1 MPPSASGV
9 VGISRR
15 SDGGRYEAVLRLSEG
30 LSSCREP
37 EELTKI
43 LSEQMGEFLDFLQ
56 FYIIVYKENSTEV
69 EWAVLGRE
77 KNLISV
83 YADVPV
89 QQRPSWQAYSTQAP
103 FHISDW
109 NADER
114 VPAGLKQGLAA
125 QGMEIGPL
133 IFVPLTTPH
142 RHLGALGMSG
152 APRTVYSPDDIS
164 FLQLIGRVV
173 AFAIDDN
180 FNLRQAESAQA
191 ELQRQNDRLRQSER
205 ELCEVVERIP
215 GMAWTGAS
223 DGSSTFVNRRWSEY
237 TGLSLEDTA
246 GSGWQTAVHPDDLER
261 TVEKWRT
268 SVTAGEPFEH
278 EVRFRQEADGQYR
291 WFLVRGVP
299 LRDDRGEVLKWYGIA
314 TDIEDRTRVEEALG
328 VQNNRLQLLLNL
340 TTRIT
345 SNLDL
350 QEVLRAIASNIREVM
365 HADAVTVSLP
375 DRTSGKFRVFAVDF
389 PHGKG
394 VIKEELLLPLS
405 SEAKRAMDT
414 LKPIVFDPRERDE
427 HPPEPYDVAAAEGL
441 KAVCSIP
448 LVDRDRALGILSILR
463 TTETPF
469 TPEEVDF
476 LGRASGQIAIAVE
489 NALAFQEISG
499 LVEERKKA
507 EQALAIQNT
516 RLQVLLEL
524 SKRITSNLELRE
536 VLRSVSVAARE
547 IMRADAAGVAFFDEA
562 SDKARIYAVDF
573 PNAKG
578 FVKEEIVVTP
588 GLAFRRAWESSKPV
602 VLNTNDRE
610 ELGPEIYGLVIAEG
624 LNGHC
629 LIPLMSRS
637 RTVGVLI
644 VAGKLRGSFTPE
656 DVDFLS
662 RASGQI
668 AIAIE
673 NALAFREIS
682 ELKDKLAQEK
692 LYLEEEFRSE
702 MGFEQIIGK
711 SAALK
716 HTLQLVETVAPSDST
731 VLLLGET
738 GTGKE
743 LIARAIHDR
752 SRRKQR
758 TFVKLNCAAIP
769 TGLVESEL
777 FGHEKGAFTG
787 AISPKIGRLEL
798 ADQGTLFLDEVG
810 DIPPEIQPKLLRALQ
825 EREFE
830 RLGSTHTR
838 KVNVR
843 LVAATN
849 RDLEKMVVNKEFRSD
864 LYYRLNVFPIRVPPL
879 RDRKEDIPLLVNYF
893 VQKFSEE
900 MQKRIE
906 AVPVAVMKGL
916 TAWDWPGNIRE
927 LENFIERAVLL
938 TRGKSLEAPLAELTK
953 ANRDESPHADRYEIK
968 PVAGYAI
975 NAKPTKAASLTNTKE
990 SNEMKSYG
998 HLLRARGAWEVPM
1011 VQQRAWE

>member
-1 MPPSASGV
+1 M
-9 VGISRR
+9 
-15 SDGGRYEAVLRLSEG
+15 
-30 LSSCREP
+30 
-37 EELTKI
+37 
-43 LSEQMGEFLDFLQ
+43 
-56 FYIIVYKENSTEV
+56 
-69 EWAVLGRE
+69 
-77 KNLISV
+77 
-83 YADVPV
+83 
-89 QQRPSWQAYSTQAP
+89 
-103 FHISDW
+103 
-109 NADER
+109 
-114 VPAGLKQGLAA
+114 
-125 QGMEIGPL
+125 
-133 IFVPLTTPH
+133 
-142 RHLGALGMSG
+142 
-152 APRTVYSPDDIS
+152 
-164 FLQLIGRVV
+164 
-173 AFAIDDN
+173 
-180 FNLRQAESAQA
+180 
-191 ELQRQNDRLRQSER
+191 
-205 ELCEVVERIP
+205 
-215 GMAWTGAS
+215 
-223 DGSSTFVNRRWSEY
+223 
-237 TGLSLEDTA
+237 
-246 GSGWQTAVHPDDLER
+246 
-261 TVEKWRT
+261 
-268 SVTAGEPFEH
+268 TAGEPFEH

-350 QEVLRAIASNIREVM
+350 REVLRAIASNIREVM

-414 LKPIVFDPRERDE
+414 LKPIVFDPRERVE

-448 LVDRDRALGILSILR
+448 LVDRGRALGILSILR

-499 LVEERKKA
+499 LVEERKRA
-507 EQALAIQNT
+507 AQALAIQNT

-524 SKRITSNLELRE
+524 SQRITSNLELRE

-588 GLAFRRAWESSKPV
+588 GLAFRRAWESSKPI

-644 VAGKLRGSFTPE
+644 VAGKVRGSFTPE

-849 RDLEKMVVNKEFRSD
+849 RDLEKWLDTRS
-864 LYYRLNVFPIRVPPL
+864 F
-879 RDRKEDIPLLVNYF
+879 
-893 VQKFSEE
+893 
-900 MQKRIE
+900 
-906 AVPVAVMKGL
+906 A
-916 TAWDWPGNIRE
+916 
-927 LENFIERAVLL
+927 
-938 TRGKSLEAPLAELTK
+938 
-953 ANRDESPHADRYEIK
+953 
-968 PVAGYAI
+968 AI
-975 NAKPTKAASLTNTKE
+975 CII
-990 SNEMKSYG
+990 G
-998 HLLRARGAWEVPM
+998 
-1011 VQQRAWE
+1011 